1 MARNSIS
8 VRWVVSSSTLTSAIE
23 DYVDTVETALMQ
35 LAQDI
40 AIQAQAEMKQDAPW
54 TDRTGNA
61 RRGLF
66 AQAVQINMSLIR
78 IYLSHGPDI
87 DYGKWLEL
95 RHAGRYAIVGPIW
108 EEYIGIVQRR
118 IRERFRR

>member
-8 VRWVVSSSTLTSAIE
+8 VRWVVSPSTLTPAIE
-23 DYVDTVETALMQ
+23 DYADTVETALMQ

-66 AQAVQINMSLIR
+66 AQAVQINVSLIR

-95 RHAGRYAIVGPIW
+95 RHGGRFAIVEPTW
-108 EEYIGIVQRR
+108 QQYISIVEREVKRR
-118 IRERFRR
+118 LAQ